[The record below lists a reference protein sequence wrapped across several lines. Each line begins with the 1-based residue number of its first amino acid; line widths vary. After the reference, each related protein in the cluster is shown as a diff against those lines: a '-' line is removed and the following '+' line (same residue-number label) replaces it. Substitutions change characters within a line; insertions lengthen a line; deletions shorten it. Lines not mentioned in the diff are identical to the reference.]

1 MAKKKKSK
9 SKIGELLLALTAIL
23 GIVAFIMMFMTKL
36 SLTGKAGLTTGT
48 MEWKEVF
55 FNQKSTT
62 GSTTTTTSYG
72 VTLGFI
78 AYLAILLG
86 GLGAVFTIFMKNSS
100 LGGLLAFLCGLVMI
114 GFGVC
119 IFFIPSMFADKNEAI
134 AALYNIKLTVA
145 PILAGV
151 FAILGGVLA
160 VASPVLKKVL

>member
-9 SKIGELLLALTAIL
+9 SKVSELLLALTAML
-23 GIVAFIMMFMTKL
+23 GIVAFVMMFMSKL
-36 SLTGKAGLTTGT
+36 SLTGKLMGSTGT
-48 MEWKEVF
+48 VEWKEIF
-55 FNQKSTT
+55 FDQKTTT

-78 AYLAILLG
+78 AYLAILLAS
-86 GLGAVFTIFMKNSS
+86 LGAVFTIFMKNSS

-114 GFGVC
+114 GFGIC

-134 AALYNIKLTVA
+134 ASMYNIKLTVA

>member
-9 SKIGELLLALTAIL
+9 SKISELLLALTAIL

-62 GSTTTTTSYG
+62 GSTSYG

-114 GFGVC
+114 GFGIC

-145 PILAGV
+145 PILGGV

>member
-9 SKIGELLLALTAIL
+9 SKISELLLALTAIL

-78 AYLAILLG
+78 AYLAILQVAQVLY
-86 GLGAVFTIFMKNSS
+86 LPSS
-100 LGGLLAFLCGLVMI
+100 
-114 GFGVC
+114 
-119 IFFIPSMFADKNEAI
+119 
-134 AALYNIKLTVA
+134 
-145 PILAGV
+145 
-151 FAILGGVLA
+151 
-160 VASPVLKKVL
+160 

>member
-9 SKIGELLLALTAIL
+9 SKISELLLALTAML
-23 GIVAFIMMFMTKL
+23 GIVAFIMMFMSKL
-36 SLTGKAGLTTGT
+36 SLTGKLAGTTAT
-48 MEWKEVF
+48 VEWKEIF
-55 FNQKSTT
+55 FDQKTTT

-114 GFGVC
+114 GFGIC
-119 IFFIPSMFADKNEAI
+119 IFFIPSMFADKNEAL
-134 AALYNIKLTVA
+134 ATMYNIKLTVA
-145 PILAGV
+145 PILAGI
-151 FAILGGVLA
+151 FAILGGILA

>member
-1 MAKKKKSK
+1 
-9 SKIGELLLALTAIL
+9 
-23 GIVAFIMMFMTKL
+23 
-36 SLTGKAGLTTGT
+36 

-100 LGGLLAFLCGLVMI
+100 LGGLLAFFCGLIMI
-114 GFGVC
+114 GFGIC

-145 PILAGV
+145 PILGGV
-151 FAILGGVLA
+151 FAI
-160 VASPVLKKVL
+160 PVLKKVL